1 MDKAGIFCTSNTDI
15 SLQKVHHAFFTGNHV
30 AHCFRFIRE
39 KAFIRTFQLHL
50 TCHITFEFDAGTPL
64 LRQRLPEGCLVRL
77 MNALPTNNIRRVRQ
91 AGYSPMMVLTTE
103 NAQEAADVRAVMD
116 GEMRELEGTSNHW
129 NRPVE

>member
-1 MDKAGIFCTSNTDI
+1 MLLHHCPARTYLGLTKGHAACRMCDQHSPDALAGQTLTD
-15 SLQKVHHAFFTGNHV
+15 
-30 AHCFRFIRE
+30 RR
-39 KAFIRTFQLHL
+39 
-50 TCHITFEFDAGTPL
+50 GTVYPL

-77 MNALPTNNIRRVRQ
+77 
-91 AGYSPMMVLTTE
+91 MMVLTTE

>member
-1 MDKAGIFCTSNTDI
+1 MSTQYKKGVLNLCALALLHKRDCCGYEISDVLSQHIDI
-15 SLQKVHHAFFTGNHV
+15 A
-30 AHCFRFIRE
+30 
-39 KAFIRTFQLHL
+39 
-50 TCHITFEFDAGTPL
+50 DGTVYPL

-91 AGYSPMMVLTTE
+91 AGYAPMMVLTTE
-103 NAQEAADVRAVMD
+103 NAQEAADVRTVMD

>member
-1 MDKAGIFCTSNTDI
+1 
-15 SLQKVHHAFFTGNHV
+15 
-30 AHCFRFIRE
+30 
-39 KAFIRTFQLHL
+39 
-50 TCHITFEFDAGTPL
+50 
-64 LRQRLPEGCLVRL
+64 

-91 AGYSPMMVLTTE
+91 AGYAPMMALTTE